1 MKSASGQGYGRSMR
15 PWVLLRLGAAI
26 AALCAGGCDAGGLLL
41 VQSTNL
47 DGGADGGPVVLGPNV
62 TEIVNGGT
70 VAQNSK
76 YKVVYT
82 LGQPTPNQ
90 GPATGPN
97 GRING
102 GLVGA
107 MNGR

>member
-1 MKSASGQGYGRSMR
+1 MR
-15 PWVLLRLGAAI
+15 PVGLLLCTALTAI
-26 AALCAGGCDAGGLLL
+26 AATGCDAGGLLV
-41 VQSTNL
+41 VQSTSL
-47 DGGADGGPVVLGPNV
+47 DGGADAGAVVLGPSV

-70 VAQNSK
+70 VAANDK
-76 YKVVYT
+76 FKVVYT

-97 GRING
+97 NRDNG

-107 MNGR
+107 MNGK

>member
-1 MKSASGQGYGRSMR
+1 LSRLPR
-15 PWVLLRLGAAI
+15 VRVLGTVAAF
-26 AALCAGGCDAGGLLL
+26 ATLALCGALCGALSGCNAGGLLE
-41 VQSTNL
+41 VQATGS
-47 DGGADGGPVVLGPNV
+47 GGSPAALGPNV

-70 VAQNSK
+70 VAANAK

-90 GPATGPN
+90 GPTKGPN
-97 GRING
+97 NRDNG

>member
-1 MKSASGQGYGRSMR
+1 MR
-15 PWVLLRLGAAI
+15 PLGFLLCTALACVAAS
-26 AALCAGGCDAGGLLL
+26 GCDAGGLLV
-41 VQSTNL
+41 VQST
-47 DGGADGGPVVLGPNV
+47 ADGGGGAGTVLGPSV

-70 VAQNSK
+70 VAANAK

-97 GRING
+97 HRDNG

-107 MNGR
+107 MNGK

>member
-1 MKSASGQGYGRSMR
+1 
-15 PWVLLRLGAAI
+15 
-26 AALCAGGCDAGGLLL
+26 
-41 VQSTNL
+41 
-47 DGGADGGPVVLGPNV
+47 VVLGPNV

-70 VAQNSK
+70 VAKNGK

-90 GPATGPN
+90 GPAKGQ
-97 GRING
+97 GYRDNG
-102 GLVGA
+102 GVVGA